1 MALEVLAQ
9 LVAELQ
15 VVLVVLAQ
23 TIVEHLEPV
32 TGHLD
37 YLLAAV
43 AGDMSHTGAKEIPL
57 GREARVV
64 AEQVAQPMEPR
75 EQQLKGWLERPTLV
89 QAVVVARLTTADQ
102 LAPVLGD
109 RVQVDQALSLFVMPA
124 HLHKQLAALYLR

>member
-1 MALEVLAQ
+1 MVPDK

-15 VVLVVLAQ
+15 VAPVAQAQ

-32 TGHLD
+32 TVYLD

-43 AGDMSHTGAKEIPL
+43 AVDMSHTEAKEIPL
-57 GREARVV
+57 GREVRVV
-64 AEQVAQPMEPR
+64 AEQVAQLAEPQ
-75 EQQLKGWLERPTLV
+75 EQQLKAWPERLILV
-89 QAVVVARLTTADQ
+89 QAAVVEQRTTADQ